1 MGHLTETVVMGLSS
15 EITLSWGYE
24 FRLQMTKFIRP
35 RSLIKRDFIPFN
47 AGGSLRDSHKTAMH
61 DCISNGGVGGSHVV
75 HKFMD

>member
-61 DCISNGGVGGSHVV
+61 DCISNGGRRRWQSRCP
-75 HKFMD
+75 